1 MYVLIYEDRL
11 DYLPIMGFSPLI
23 FKYGITCSDH
33 SSPLYLRA
41 VFLRADIKVGRREPG
56 TLGAPAACWLP
67 TGTGNIST
75 LWSRESLKSL
85 DYRARG
91 ILA

>member
-1 MYVLIYEDRL
+1 MIQNHVAHTALSLEPP
-11 DYLPIMGFSPLI
+11 LPLHRFQALLPEGPQQ
-23 FKYGITCSDH
+23 
-33 SSPLYLRA
+33 
-41 VFLRADIKVGRREPG
+41 VGRREPG

-91 ILA
+91 TLA